1 MQTILE
7 KLLIPDKQRAEYT
20 KDAEE
25 IQNYVIDELKRVDDT
40 FADVFDRLS
49 LGGKLI
55 IYSKSATISSYKEIE
70 NKYFFYYLVCF
81 FC

>member
-1 MQTILE
+1 MLLPRSYHISAGRGKMSFATHMQTILE

-49 LGGKLI
+49 LGGK
-55 IYSKSATISSYKEIE
+55 
-70 NKYFFYYLVCF
+70 
-81 FC
+81 